1 MQLTY
6 FVNQSAF
13 YIGAII
19 VVISC
24 LVHTL
29 IYKNVDKPQ
38 TKIFILILAV
48 AFVSE
53 VSCMVYL
60 FFSPYCITSMAA
72 RTILNVC
79 NYIFFGFHNLVA
91 LFICFYALF
100 ATQTFAK
107 MTTLHRH
114 IFLIPWLV
122 TVLVVL
128 FNPLTH
134 LGWYFDENYNFC
146 RGIGE
151 YSFYIAGV
159 MYYAVSLYYLLF
171 KWYAITKKRKI
182 AIVFSYIVG
191 AFGIAIQLFFPLL
204 EMESFTESL
213 ALLGIMLSVEYDD
226 DRVDAVSRFYNR
238 GTFMQDVRYYF
249 DSMTKFGV
257 ICLRITNYEAYSKMP
272 NALNVNDMV
281 KQMSAELC
289 KIYHRTSMYRV
300 TASCFVI
307 LTFNKDEERTD
318 AIADKVK
325 DLLDKQF
332 YIPEDKQGIEG
343 VILKSTA
350 PDELKSPMDVLLMC
364 EIELTER
371 CNTQIIEKSGLDFL
385 FERAEIESAM
395 RHGLL
400 DNHFEVFYQMV
411 YSRVDHKIH
420 SAEALLR
427 LHDDRLGDISPMVF
441 IPAAEKNG
449 MIDRLGDYVLKEV
462 CDFFNTGSP
471 EKMGIQ
477 YINVNIS
484 VFQCLQPNFVE
495 RCKAIVDEA
504 KVDPSKIN
512 FELTEAVD
520 TENYEYLGSV
530 IKKCKENGFLFSM
543 EGYGTGYSNIY
554 AACSLDFDV
563 IKLDRRLLWEAD
575 KSEQG
580 QSILKNSVR
589 MIHEMNRSVIAVGV
603 ETKEQ
608 VDMLD
613 RLRVDYMQGYY
624 FARPR
629 PRKQYK

>member
-6 FVNQSAF
+6 FINQSAF

-29 IYKNVDKPQ
+29 VYKNVDKPK
-38 TKIFILILAV
+38 TKIFIAILAV
-48 AFVSE
+48 AFVAE
-53 VSCMVYL
+53 ISCMVYL
-60 FFSPYCITSMAA
+60 FFSPQAVTSSTA
-72 RTILNVC
+72 RIILDVC

-107 MTTLHRH
+107 MTMLQRH
-114 IFLIPWLV
+114 VFLIPWLA
-122 TVLVVL
+122 TVLVVIT
-128 FNPLTH
+128 NPFVH
-134 LGWYFDENYNFC
+134 WGWYFDKSFNFC

-151 YSFYIAGV
+151 YTFYIAGIV
-159 MYYAVSLYYLLF
+159 YYGISLYYLLF

-226 DRVDAVSRFYNR
+226 DRVDAVSGFYNR

-281 KQMSAELC
+281 KQLSAELC

-300 TASCFVI
+300 TGSCFVI
-307 LTFNKDEERTD
+307 LTFNKNEEETD
-318 AIADKVK
+318 TVAEKVK
-325 DLLDKQF
+325 ELLDKEF
-332 YIPEDKQGIEG
+332 YIPDEHKGIEG
-343 VILKSTA
+343 VILKATA

-364 EIELTER
+364 EIELSER
-371 CNTQIIEKSGLDFL
+371 CATQIMEKGALDFL

-400 DNHFEVFYQMV
+400 DNHFEVYYQMV
-411 YSRVDHKIH
+411 YSRTDHKIH

-449 MIDRLGDYVLKEV
+449 MIDRLGDFVLREV
-462 CDFFNTGSP
+462 CRFFKTGAP
-471 EKMGIQ
+471 DKMGIQ

-495 RCKAIVDEA
+495 RCKAIVETEQ
-504 KVDPSKIN
+504 VDPSKIN
-512 FELTEAVD
+512 FELTEAVAA
-520 TENYEYLGSV
+520 ENYEYLSSV
-530 IKKCKENGFLFSM
+530 INRCKENGFLFSM

-580 QSILKNSVR
+580 KAILKNSIR
-589 MIHEMNRSVIAVGV
+589 MIHEMNRTVIAVGV